1 MQGEERRG
9 GRGKESE
16 IRRDKN
22 KEDEGGR
29 GKEGEGK
36 KWERDGDSCKEKEG
50 AEERVILRGR
60 QR

>member
-50 AEERVILRGR
+50 AEERVR
-60 QR
+60 